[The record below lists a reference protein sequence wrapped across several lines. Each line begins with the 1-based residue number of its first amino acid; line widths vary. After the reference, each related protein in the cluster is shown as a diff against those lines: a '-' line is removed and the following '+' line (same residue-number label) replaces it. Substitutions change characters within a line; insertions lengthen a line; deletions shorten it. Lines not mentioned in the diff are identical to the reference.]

1 MMGFERVG
9 AVALL
14 LKENSLLEHN
24 SGEVVTFIEQGKI
37 LDYLHLKQHRL
48 LGFIDIEPTLPE
60 VCYPQRNWVEK
71 VLMFNFPGD
80 CVKYILGRANLK

>member
-37 LDYLHLKQHRL
+37 LDYLHLK
-48 LGFIDIEPTLPE
+48 
-60 VCYPQRNWVEK
+60 
-71 VLMFNFPGD
+71 
-80 CVKYILGRANLK
+80 